1 MFSTM
6 RLTNLKLPTS
16 IILLLLVSSCANV
29 SNSHV
34 SGIWG
39 TNKGSV
45 MVTNLSATSKE
56 GRATCESF
64 LGFVSGDCSIAAAKK
79 NGSITQVST
88 IDYEATRYWQL
99 YAKYTTIVTGQ

>member
-1 MFSTM
+1 MN
-6 RLTNLKLPTS
+6 RLTGAKLLM
-16 IILLLLVSSCANV
+16 IVAVVLVMFISSCANV

-56 GRATCESF
+56 GRATCESII
-64 LGFVSGDCSIAAAKK
+64 GFVQGDCSIEAAKK
-79 NGSITQVST
+79 DGNIAEVST
-88 IDYEATRYWQL
+88 VDYEATRYWQF
-99 YAKYTTIVTGQ
+99 YAKYTTIVTGR